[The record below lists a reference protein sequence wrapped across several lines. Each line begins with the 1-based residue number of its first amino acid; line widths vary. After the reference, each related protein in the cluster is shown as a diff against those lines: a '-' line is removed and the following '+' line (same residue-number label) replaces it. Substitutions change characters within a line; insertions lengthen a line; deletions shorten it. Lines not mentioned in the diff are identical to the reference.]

1 MRISLD
7 VGNIGD
13 VPAGDFW
20 VGIFYADQMGG
31 EETLRGLGVDEVV
44 MVEGA
49 SPSSPTSMTPVVHRL
64 AQPGDREEGDQ

>member
-13 VPAGDFW
+13 VPAGDLS
-20 VGIFYADQMGG
+20 VGIFYADQMVAKKHFA
-31 EETLRGLGVDEVV
+31 GLGVDEVV

-49 SPSSPTSMTPVVHRL
+49 SPSSPTSMTPVVYRL